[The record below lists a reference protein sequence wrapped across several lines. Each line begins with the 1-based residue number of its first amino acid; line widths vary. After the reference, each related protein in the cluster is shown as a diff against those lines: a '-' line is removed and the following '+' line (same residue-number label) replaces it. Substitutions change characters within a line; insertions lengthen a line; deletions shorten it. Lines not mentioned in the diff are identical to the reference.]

1 MRLIYPVLLSV
12 VLLAGPV
19 HADRLDDA
27 LLEEMKRRHVPG
39 LSVLV
44 LKDGK
49 VIKEKGYGTANLE
62 HGVPVTPQT
71 VFQSGSIGKTFTA
84 ALILLL
90 EQDGKLK
97 LDDPI

>member
-1 MRLIYPVLLSV
+1 MRLIHLALFSLILASPVR
-12 VLLAGPV
+12 
-19 HADRLDDA
+19 ADSLDDA
-27 LLEEMKRRHVPG
+27 VMAEMKRRHVPG

-90 EQDGKLK
+90 
-97 LDDPI
+97 

>member
-1 MRLIYPVLLSV
+1 MRLIHLALVSLILASPVR
-12 VLLAGPV
+12 
-19 HADRLDDA
+19 ADSLDDA
-27 LLEEMKRRHVPG
+27 VMAEMKRRHVPG

-49 VIKEKGYGTANLE
+49 VIKEKSYGTANLE

-90 EQDGKLK
+90 
-97 LDDPI
+97 